1 MNELKIFNFE
11 SNEVRTQLIK
21 DEPWFV
27 GKDVAEILGYKDSV
41 NAIKQHVDIEDKM
54 KGSQNTTPSI
64 IDSLGR
70 KQFPT
75 FINESGMYALVF
87 GSKLENATKFK
98 RWVTSEVLPSIR
110 KTGSYQ
116 SPASYM
122 IADPIARAKQWIEEQ
137 KQTQML
143 IEKTAIQE
151 QLIAEYEPKITYL
164 DEILNSKNTMAIT
177 QIAADYG
184 MSGQEL
190 NKILWN
196 HDVQRK
202 VGGQWVLYKKHM
214 NNGFTKSKTFT
225 NDTGAYP
232 RTKWTQKGRLFIH
245 NLLESLGHAALV
257 DEQIEIEV

>member
-1 MNELKIFNFE
+1 MNDLKALSSKMTIDSREASEMVEKEHKELLRDIRKYIGYLAE
-11 SNEVRTQLIK
+11 SNIALGDFFLESSYYDANNQVRPCFLLTKQGCEMVANKLTGKKGVLFTAKYVMKFNEMETQ
-21 DEPWFV
+21 
-27 GKDVAEILGYKDSV
+27 
-41 NAIKQHVDIEDKM
+41 Q
-54 KGSQNTTPSI
+54 T
-64 IDSLGR
+64 
-70 KQFPT
+70 
-75 FINESGMYALVF
+75 
-87 GSKLENATKFK
+87 
-98 RWVTSEVLPSIR
+98 
-110 KTGSYQ
+110 
-116 SPASYM
+116 PASYM

-137 KQTQML
+137 QQTQLL
-143 IEKTAIQE
+143 IEKNAVQE

-202 VGGQWVLYKKHM
+202 VGGQWVLYKKHT
-214 NNGFTKSKTFT
+214 NNGFTKSKTYT

-232 RTKWTQKGRLFIH
+232 RTKWTQKGRIFIH